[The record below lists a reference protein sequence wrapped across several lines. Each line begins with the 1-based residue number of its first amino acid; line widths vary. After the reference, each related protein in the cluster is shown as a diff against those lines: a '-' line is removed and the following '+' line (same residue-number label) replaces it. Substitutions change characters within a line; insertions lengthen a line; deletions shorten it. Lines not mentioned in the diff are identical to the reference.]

1 MSKMALSASIILR
14 QGLRC
19 GRIIQASNT
28 AMVSQ
33 LRPLHDDQTVLPR
46 LPVPQLDD
54 TLNKYLKTVKPLV
67 TDEEFHLTEE
77 IVKKFGASEG
87 IAHRLQN
94 KLINRAEATE
104 NWLSDWWM
112 NAAYLDCRGPLVV
125 WSSPGLVF
133 PLQEFRTLDDQLN
146 FAAKVIAGTL
156 DYKIM
161 VDQKT
166 VPVER
171 MGKDTLDMSQYFKI
185 LGTCR
190 IPGVTRDTIQFYGQS
205 VHPPK
210 HIVVAHNNHFFKID
224 VYGKHGEPLNVRQ
237 LVHQLRNVV
246 ERSTHPAIPVGI
258 LTTQNR
264 NVWGKAYKQLRKD
277 KTNKASMEEIQRCI
291 FLVALDGP
299 VVNPTGNIMTD
310 AALNCVHGY
319 GPQGYAGNRW
329 YDKTLQFIIGK
340 KGAVGM
346 TYEHT
351 PAEGPPVAN
360 LMDHIM
366 DYINSGGDKSEADV
380 KKDLQ
385 LPAIELSKPQR
396 LMFNIN
402 PDLKQDIEEAKVALE
417 SLVGDLEMT
426 CFKFTGFGKNFIK
439 SQKLSPDSFI
449 QMAIQLAFYR
459 IHNEPGAHYESAST
473 RKFLYGRTE
482 TIRSCSVESVTFAKA
497 MLDKELPVNEKTAAL
512 RSAIEAHKN
521 YVKDAVNGLGVDRHL
536 LGLKLAAIEAGMDVP
551 TLFMD
556 VGYLRSSHMRLST
569 SQVPARCEAFMC
581 FGPLVPDGYGCCYNP
596 RGDAIFFGTSA
607 FNSSPETDSATFREA
622 LEQSLLEMQDI
633 LLRDRV
639 KANL

>member
-1 MSKMALSASIILR
+1 MALSASFLIR

-19 GRIIQASNT
+19 GRIIQASNA
-28 AMVSQ
+28 AMVVQ
-33 LRPLHDDQTVLPR
+33 LRRLHDNKAVLPR
-46 LPVPQLDD
+46 LPVPALED
-54 TLNKYLKTVKPLV
+54 TLEKYLKTVKPLV
-67 TDEEFHLTEE
+67 TDEEFAVTEE
-77 IVKKFGASEG
+77 IVKKFSAPDAIGAT
-87 IAHRLQN
+87 LQK
-94 KLINRAEATE
+94 KLLERARNTE
-104 NWLSDWWM
+104 NWLSDWWL
-112 NAAYLDCRGPLVV
+112 NAAYLDCRGPVVV

-133 PLQEFRTLDDQLN
+133 PLQEFKTLDDQLN
-146 FAAKVIAGTL
+146 FAAKVISGTL
-156 DYKIM
+156 DYKTM

-166 VPVER
+166 VPLDR
-171 MGKDTLDMSQYFKI
+171 MGKDILDMSQYFKI

-190 IPGVTRDTIQFYGQS
+190 IPGVTRDTIRFYGQE
-205 VHPPK
+205 PNLPK

-224 VYGKHGEPLNVRQ
+224 VYGKDGKALNVKQ

-246 ERSTHPAIPVGI
+246 ERSTHPTIPVGI

-277 KTNKASMEEIQRCI
+277 KTNRASIDEIQRCI

-299 VVNPTGNIMTD
+299 IVNPTGNIMTD
-310 AALNCVHGY
+310 AALNCVHGN

-329 YDKTLQFIIGK
+329 YDKTIQFIVGK
-340 KGAVGM
+340 KGAVGL

-366 DYINSGGDKSEADV
+366 DYIISGRDV
-380 KKDLQ
+380 SDEKKNGAQ
-385 LPAIELSKPQR
+385 PPAEELSRPHR
-396 LMFNIN
+396 LMFNVGADI
-402 PDLKQDIEEAKVALE
+402 KQDIEDAKVALE

-426 CFKFTGFGKNFIK
+426 CFKFSEFGKNFIK
-439 SQKLSPDSFI
+439 SQKLSPDSFL

-459 IHNEPGAHYESAST
+459 IHHEPGAHYESAST

-482 TIRSCSVESVTFAKA
+482 TIRSCSVESVNFAKA
-497 MLDKELPVNEKTAAL
+497 MLNKETPNAEKVAAL
-512 RSAIEAHKN
+512 RAAIEAHKS
-521 YVKDAVNGLGVDRHL
+521 YAKHAVNAHGVDRHL

-569 SQVPARCEAFMC
+569 SQVPARCDAFMC

-596 RGDAIFFGTSA
+596 RDDAVFFGTSA

-622 LEQSLLEMQDI
+622 LEQSLRDMQNI
-633 LLRDRV
+633 LLQDGL
-639 KANL
+639 KARL